1 MSVKKTKNE
10 LIRELRDQNRQ
21 LTDEVESLWT
31 MLDEIKESEIKNW
44 GEILSQIKVKVAT
57 RALMTAKKKADC

>member
-1 MSVKKTKNE
+1 MSRKKTKNE
-10 LIRELRDQNRQ
+10 LIKELRDQNRQ
-21 LTDEVESLWT
+21 LTDEVESLWS

>member
-1 MSVKKTKNE
+1 MSRKKTKNE
-10 LIRELRDQNRQ
+10 LIKELRDQNRQ
-21 LTDEVESLWT
+21 LTDEVESLWS

-44 GEILSQIKVKVAT
+44 GEILSQIKGKVAT

>member
-1 MSVKKTKNE
+1 MSRKKTKNE
-10 LIRELRDQNRQ
+10 LIKELRDQNRQ

-44 GEILSQIKVKVAT
+44 GEILSQLKVKVAT

>member
-1 MSVKKTKNE
+1 MSRKKTKNE
-10 LIRELRDQNRQ
+10 LIKELRDQNRQ
-21 LTDEVESLWT
+21 LTDEVESLRT

>member
-1 MSVKKTKNE
+1 MSRKKTKNE
-10 LIRELRDQNRQ
+10 LIKELRDQNRQ

>member
-21 LTDEVESLWT
+21 LADEVESLWT

-44 GEILSQIKVKVAT
+44 GEILSQLKVKVGT

>member
-1 MSVKKTKNE
+1 MSRKKTKNE
-10 LIRELRDQNRQ
+10 LIKELRDQNRQ
-21 LTDEVESLWT
+21 LTYEVESLWS

-44 GEILSQIKVKVAT
+44 SEILSQIKVKVAT